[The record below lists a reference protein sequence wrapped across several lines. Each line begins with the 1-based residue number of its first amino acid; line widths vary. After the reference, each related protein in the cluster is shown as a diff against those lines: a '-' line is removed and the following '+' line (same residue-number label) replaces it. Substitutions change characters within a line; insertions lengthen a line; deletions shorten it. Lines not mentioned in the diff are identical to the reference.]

1 MASASTPPTILV
13 CLFAWPQLQVP
24 VLVVVVVVDV
34 VGATMDDG
42 VVVGDARISAISIE
56 TGAIEKTL

>member
-1 MASASTPPTILV
+1 M
-13 CLFAWPQLQVP
+13 
-24 VLVVVVVVDV
+24 VVVVVDV

-56 TGAIEKTL
+56 TGAIEKTLSIKLTSYIRSDNDRAASNCKES